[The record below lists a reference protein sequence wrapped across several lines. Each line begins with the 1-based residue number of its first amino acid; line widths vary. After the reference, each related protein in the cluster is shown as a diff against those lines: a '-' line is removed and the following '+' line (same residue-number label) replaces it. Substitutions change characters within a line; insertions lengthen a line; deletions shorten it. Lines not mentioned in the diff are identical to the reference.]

1 MKEIL
6 NHTCYDYNLE
16 NQIKKYDYNRT
27 HLKWGK
33 NPCPEKITHKMV
45 KQNDLTFNPILQ
57 KYNDNEY
64 DKQLRQKEKSNIFTA
79 IIENQDN
86 QLKNEQYYNIIN
98 LQDRL
103 KGLENQPNYP
113 KKKRF

>member
-6 NHTCYDYNLE
+6 NHTCYDYNWE

-33 NPCPEKITHKMV
+33 NPYPEQITHKMV

-64 DKQLRQKEKSNIFTA
+64 DKQLRQKEKSDIYTT
-79 IIENQDN
+79 II
-86 QLKNEQYYNIIN
+86 KKISCAGFFYNIGLYFIGRHF
-98 LQDRL
+98 LFDRL
-103 KGLENQPNYP
+103 LTAGYAL
-113 KKKRF
+113 